1 MDNLKNMKKIKVLDC
16 TCRDGGYYNLWNFD
30 INQINKYL
38 LFSSKAKVDII
49 EIGFVFPKNNNYGPF
64 AYSQKN
70 LFNKLHIP
78 KNLDICVMINAKD
91 FYKIKSKQSISEV
104 FKNAEK
110 SPFKNIRIAINFDE
124 FYFGKEI
131 CKELKK
137 LKYKVGFNLMQSH
150 NKNYNQIKNVAKN
163 ITKWK
168 SVDYL
173 YFADTLG
180 CMEPEYVNFFCKT
193 IKKYWSKD
201 IGIHAHN
208 NKSFALINTLEA
220 IKSGATMVD
229 STILGMGRGA
239 GNLCTENLLIE
250 LKNKNYN
257 DNPEYLTY
265 ILPYFQDL
273 KNKYN
278 WGPNYF
284 YHYSAVNNI
293 HPTYIQKLLSSN
305 RYDNNFINE
314 TIKNLAKQNS
324 EIFKIDYLD
333 NQIYKKKDNLADFNA
348 KNLFYQNNIL
358 IVGSGESGKTQLKKT
373 LEFIKKNNPIVIS
386 LNINPFIENE
396 YIDYY
401 VSCVDFRVFFELWEL
416 LKKKKPIIVHLNRF
430 KENMQLNYK
439 KDKIINYG
447 LETKRGSFNSFSNFC
462 EIDKPLAIIYALAF
476 CQIAKPKKI
485 NLAFID
491 CFRDNSKE
499 NKYLIRF
506 INRFKKKTKIKINFI
521 TAST

>member
-1 MDNLKNMKKIKVLDC
+1 MKKIKVLDC

-38 LFSSKAKVDII
+38 LFSSKAKIDII
-49 EIGFVFPKNNNYGPF
+49 EIGFVFPKDNNYGPF
-64 AYSQKN
+64 AYSKKN
-70 LFNKLHIP
+70 LFSKLIIP

-91 FYKIKSKQSISEV
+91 FYETNSKQSIV
-104 FKNAEK
+104 KLFKNAEK
-110 SPFKNIRIAINFDE
+110 SPFKTIRVAINFNE
-124 FYFGKEI
+124 FSQGEEI
-131 CKELKK
+131 CNELKK

-150 NKNYNQIKNVAKN
+150 KKNYNQIKNIAKN
-163 ITKWK
+163 ISKWK

-180 CMEPEYVNFFCKT
+180 CMDPEYVNFFCST
-193 IKKYWSKD
+193 IKKYWKKD

-208 NKSFALINTLEA
+208 NKSLALINTLEA

-257 DNPEYLTY
+257 YNPEYLIN

-278 WGPNYF
+278 WGTNYF
-284 YHYSAVNNI
+284 YHYSATNNI
-293 HPTYIQKLLSSN
+293 HPTYIQKLLFSN

-314 TIKNLAKQNS
+314 TIKNLSKQNS
-324 EIFKIDYLD
+324 ETFKIDYLD
-333 NQIYKKKDNLADFNA
+333 NQIYKTKINSTDFNA
-348 KNLFYQNNIL
+348 KNFFCQDNIL
-358 IVGSGESGKTQLKKT
+358 IIGSGESGKTQLRNVK
-373 LEFIKKNNPIVIS
+373 EFIKRFNPTVIS
-386 LNINPFIENE
+386 LNINPYIENK

-401 VSCVDFRVFFELWEL
+401 VSCVDFRVFFEIWRL
-416 LKKKKPIIVHLNRF
+416 LKKKKTIIMPLNRF
-430 KENMQLNYK
+430 KDKIQLNFK
-439 KDKIINYG
+439 KKKIINYG
-447 LETKRGSFNSFSNFC
+447 LETKKGSFNSFPNFC
-462 EIDKPLAIIYALAF
+462 EIDKPLAILYALAF

-491 CFRDNSKE
+491 CFADNNKE
-499 NKYLIRF
+499 NKYLIKF
-506 INRFKKKTKIKINFI
+506 INRFKKNTKIKINFI
-521 TAST
+521 T